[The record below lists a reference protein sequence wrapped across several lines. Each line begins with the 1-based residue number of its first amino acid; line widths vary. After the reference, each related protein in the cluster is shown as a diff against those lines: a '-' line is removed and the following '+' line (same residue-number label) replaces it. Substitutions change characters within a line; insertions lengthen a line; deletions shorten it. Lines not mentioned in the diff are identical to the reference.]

1 MNEGFPVFITFEGP
15 EGGGKTTQITE
26 LAHWLTAQGL
36 SVRATREPGGTPVG
50 DQIRGVLLRPEN
62 QMHAATEFLL
72 YSASRA
78 QLVNTLIRPHLER
91 GGIVLC
97 DRYADSTLAYQGYG
111 RGLDVSTLHMITQFA
126 TGGLIPDL
134 TLFLDIDPE
143 IGLKRREHSGEGLN
157 RLDAEALDFHRR
169 VRSGYLTLMNADP
182 ERWIRIDADQP
193 LAAVQGTIRT
203 VVQERLQQR
212 GILPDSAG

>member
-1 MNEGFPVFITFEGP
+1 
-15 EGGGKTTQITE
+15 
-26 LAHWLTAQGL
+26 
-36 SVRATREPGGTPVG
+36 
-50 DQIRGVLLRPEN
+50 
-62 QMHAATEFLL
+62 
-72 YSASRA
+72 
-78 QLVNTLIRPHLER
+78 
-91 GGIVLC
+91 
-97 DRYADSTLAYQGYG
+97 
-111 RGLDVSTLHMITQFA
+111 MITQFA

-193 LAAVQGTIRT
+193 LAACRAQFGRWCRNAFNSAVSSPTR
-203 VVQERLQQR
+203 
-212 GILPDSAG
+212 PDDKMG